1 MGGRLAWAGLSL
13 MRAAAAELGK
23 SVSECVAS
31 SPCRVLVADPEWG
44 ENDRELR
51 NGMDRESVLA
61 ILRHHAPELRAA
73 GLLHLRLFGSVA
85 RGQATTLSDVD
96 LLAEFDRS
104 KQMTLVTLA
113 GLESHLSELLGRRVE
128 LSSAEWM
135 REPVRE
141 RALAEA
147 VLAF

>member
-1 MGGRLAWAGLSL
+1 
-13 MRAAAAELGK
+13 
-23 SVSECVAS
+23 
-31 SPCRVLVADPEWG
+31 
-44 ENDRELR
+44 
-51 NGMDRESVLA
+51 MDMESVLA

-85 RGQATTLSDVD
+85 RGQSTAQSDVD

-104 KQMTLVTLA
+104 QHMTLVML
-113 GLESHLSELLGRRVE
+113 GSLESRLSSLLGSRVE
-128 LSSAEWM
+128 LSAAEWM
-135 REPVRE
+135 RVPVRE